1 MQELTLSYPA
11 KIRLEKNV
19 WAVAFIDFD
28 AFSEGDTL
36 QEAIFN
42 AQEALDVT
50 LLGLVDTKQV
60 IKAPS
65 QCTGGDVYYISASPE
80 VCVPILLYQRRK
92 NEDKTIADVAKA
104 MHVSLQR
111 YHNIES
117 GRNITLKTLKSAA
130 AAMGATVEIKFN
142 FPNALEEV
150 YS

>member
-1 MQELTLSYPA
+1 MQELNLSYPA
-11 KIRLEKNV
+11 QIKREGKV
-19 WAVAFIDFD
+19 WTVAFIDFD
-28 AFSEGDTL
+28 AFSEGDSL

-50 LLGLVDTKQV
+50 LLGLMDTKQS
-60 IKAPS
+60 IKVPS
-65 QCTGGDVYYISASPE
+65 QCAGGDIHYISASPE

-117 GRNITLKTLKSAA
+117 GRNITLKTLKNAA
-130 AAMGATVEIKFN
+130 AAVGATVAVKFN
-142 FPNALEEV
+142 FLV
-150 YS
+150 